1 MRPKSVTEPG
11 WEILFFYRKI
21 KEDYGRSLI
30 GIGDFPTLRFEYHMI
45 CNNQLHTRKRVTVLR
60 QLIGFRDQI
69 QKVDPL
75 LKSFSVLLAECYFVK
90 GAVVLQYINVY

>member
-1 MRPKSVTEPG
+1 
-11 WEILFFYRKI
+11 
-21 KEDYGRSLI
+21 
-30 GIGDFPTLRFEYHMI
+30 MI